1 MRNNADLIKLIHQ
14 NFTKFSKSQKLIAD
28 YILENYD
35 KAAFMT
41 AANLGTTV
49 GVSESTVV
57 RFANSLGYTGYREL
71 QYDLQELIKNKLTTV
86 QRISLTDEYS
96 NKENLL
102 KRVFKKDV
110 SNISKTFDE
119 INYDLFDKAVS
130 AILSGKRVYILGLR
144 SSSFLAGYLGFYLNF
159 ILNNVKTVTAG
170 PSDIFEQLLKVTN
183 EDVVIGISYPRYS
196 KRTLE
201 ALQYVKEKR
210 STVIG
215 ITDSLF
221 SPAAQISDITLLAS
235 SNMVSFVDSLVAP
248 MSLINALI
256 IAVGMEK
263 REDITNYFEDLEE
276 IWKKYS
282 VYNINN
288 KEKLNDMNN
297 KKIKA

>member
-1 MRNNADLIKLIHQ
+1 MQNNADLIKLIQ
-14 NFTKFSKSQKLIAD
+14 YNFTKFSKSQKMIAD
-28 YILENYD
+28 YILDNYD

-41 AANLGTTV
+41 AAKLGTTV

-57 RFANSLGYTGYREL
+57 RFANTLGYTGYREL
-71 QYDLQELIKNKLTTV
+71 QSDLQALIKNKLTTV

-110 SNISKTFDE
+110 SNISKTFEELDY
-119 INYDLFDKAVS
+119 NVFGQAVE
-130 AILSGKRVYILGLR
+130 AILNGKRVYILGLR

-159 ILNNVKTVTAG
+159 ILSNVKTVTAG
-170 PSDIFEQLLKVTN
+170 PSDIFEQLLKVTS

-196 KRTLE
+196 TRTLE
-201 ALQYVKEKR
+201 ALKYVKEKG

-215 ITDSLF
+215 ITDSLL

-256 IAVGMEK
+256 IGVGMEK
-263 REDITNYFEDLEE
+263 REDITSYFEDLEG

-282 VYNINN
+282 VYNNVN
-288 KEKLNDMNN
+288 SKEILNT
-297 KKIKA
+297 KKTKK